1 MLKKSKDQEFKKFL
15 DTVKGKENLNEA
27 IYDSRQ
33 KYYSSYGYSSGSTRK
48 RYFSYCQE
56 LIEDTINNEGSS
68 VAEIERAILF
78 GYVVLDAEKYKL
90 NILRAK
96 EDLEIQELYD
106 KYVLGMNYIKEGAE

>member
-1 MLKKSKDQEFKKFL
+1 MLNRYVWNLYLESG
-15 DTVKGKENLNEA
+15 GKRVVQMFRRN
-27 IYDSRQ
+27 
-33 KYYSSYGYSSGSTRK
+33 
-48 RYFSYCQE
+48 FSEELTTEYAEKISNMQIEYCFREE

-106 KYVLGMNYIKEGAE
+106 KYVLGMNYIKEETE